1 MKKIFSLIFFLLLF
15 THVQAL
21 EKKLLNDDEWFKK
34 VETLNWKNHD
44 NKEFNVFVK
53 KANAKVLILDNEIYL
68 DNFKDINQY
77 SWWTFGLQV
86 KKSEVMVIR
95 GTGYDV
101 YLNYIDDGY
110 VKLADWISVDP
121 KKLLTQLRE
130 ISKSNVNYLKD
141 KNLDYVNEVE
151 WIFKPTLN
159 EKNKSVSY
167 SYKVDWNSG
176 QKSMESKN
184 LILGKKGYL
193 ESSFVVSY
201 KKDMDLKYQSDF
213 SKDFVN
219 GVIFEDGFKHADYKP
234 GDKIAAVGIGS
245 LVAGSLGVKA
255 LAKTG
260 ILIKLAKFWWVL
272 LAPLAFFF
280 FFLSGK
286 DSSNNRSNVSTPS
299 SRKRRKKK

>member
-1 MKKIFSLIFFLLLF
+1 MKKIFPLIFFLLLF

-21 EKKLLNDDEWFKK
+21 EKKLLNYDEWGKK
-34 VETLNWKNHD
+34 VDTLNWKNLG
-44 NKEFNVFVK
+44 NKELNTFVK
-53 KANAKVLILDNEIYL
+53 KANAKVLILGSEIYL

-77 SWWTFGLQV
+77 NWWSFGLPAEKNV
-86 KKSEVMVIR
+86 VMLIR

-110 VKLADWISVDP
+110 VKLDDWKSVDP
-121 KKLLTQLRE
+121 KNLLSLLRE
-130 ISKSNVNYLKD
+130 TAKSNVTYLKD
-141 KNLDYVNEVE
+141 KNLDYVNKID
-151 WIFKPTLN
+151 WIFKPTLD

-176 QKSMESKN
+176 QRSMESKN

-193 ESSFVVSY
+193 ESAFVVSY
-201 KKDMDLKYQSDF
+201 KKDMDLKYESDF

-219 GVIFEDGFKHADYKP
+219 GVVFDDGYKHADYKS

-245 LVAGSLGVKA
+245 LVAGSLGVKV

-260 ILIKLAKFWWVL
+260 ILVKLAKFWWIL
-272 LAPLAFFF
+272 LAPLAFLGK
-280 FFLSGK
+280 FLSGK
-286 DSSNNRSNVSTPS
+286 DSSSNGSNVSTPS